1 MLLAD
6 AGVGQEAERL
16 LARAFGP
23 HVEAA
28 CLATSRSIAPSLAE
42 AHAGRTAFGY
52 PGVDALDALP
62 MVPERSAAAH
72 RLVLELGRGAWASF
86 TSRSR
91 SGLAASAS

>member
-1 MLLAD
+1 
-6 AGVGQEAERL
+6 
-16 LARAFGP
+16 
-23 HVEAA
+23 
-28 CLATSRSIAPSLAE
+28 
-42 AHAGRTAFGY
+42 
-52 PGVDALDALP
+52 LP